1 MKYVLALAA
10 LFVAALYF
18 LSSEK
23 QKQEY
28 KNQLFR
34 LSGKLKAEIKKG
46 AKKAEDAIH
55 KGVGYTDDE
64 AIEITGDF
72 GGVAENVL
80 DDLD

>member
-28 KNQLFR
+28 
-34 LSGKLKAEIKKG
+34 
-46 AKKAEDAIH
+46 
-55 KGVGYTDDE
+55 
-64 AIEITGDF
+64 
-72 GGVAENVL
+72 
-80 DDLD
+80 

>member
-34 LSGKLKAEIKKG
+34 LSSKLKSEIKKG

-55 KGVGYTDDE
+55 KGTGFSDDE

-72 GGVAENVL
+72 ENTAESVF

>member
-23 QKQEY
+23 QKQDY

-34 LSGKLKAEIKKG
+34 LSSKLKTEIKKG
-46 AKKAEDAIH
+46 AKMAEEAIH
-55 KGVGYTDDE
+55 KNSGRTDAE

-72 GGVAENVL
+72 HGGDENAF